1 MVARQIRTGNPRLG
15 VQNGCMGSIP
25 IVVNFKSVVA
35 ASGHSYAII
44 PLVAKYEDLEM
55 IQKLEQELNQVE
67 SILAANVSVA
77 MQLDQLRNKR
87 NKLIM
92 EIEDELAKKDSGASG
107 EGSQDS
113 QEEDPT
119 DDNMGGSGSSSEPES
134 GS

>member
-1 MVARQIRTGNPRLG
+1 MNI
-15 VQNGCMGSIP
+15 
-25 IVVNFKSVVA
+25 
-35 ASGHSYAII
+35 
-44 PLVAKYEDLEM
+44 E
-55 IQKLEQELNQVE
+55 KLEKELNQVE
-67 SILAANVSVA
+67 SVLAANVSVA

-92 EIEDELAKKDSGASG
+92 EIEDELAKKDSETSG

-119 DDNMGGSGSSSEPES
+119 DDNVGGSGSSSKSES